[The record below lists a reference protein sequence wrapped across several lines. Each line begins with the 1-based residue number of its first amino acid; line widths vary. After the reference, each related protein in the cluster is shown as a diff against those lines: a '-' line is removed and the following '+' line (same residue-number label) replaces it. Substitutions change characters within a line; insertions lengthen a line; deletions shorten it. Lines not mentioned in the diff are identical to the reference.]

1 MDAWTD
7 REIQLMREAGGNNE
21 ARAFLEKHGLINFDT
36 LSAREKYDSPQAEL
50 WRQVLKARVDGTVEP
65 TMLPEV
71 KHNTMPAEKK
81 KMEGFGS
88 SPRPDESNNRTK
100 DIKRCLYVT
109 ATVIL
114 GAAVW
119 VVVPH

>member
-1 MDAWTD
+1 MDSWTD
-7 REIQLMREAGGNNE
+7 REIELMREAGGNDN
-21 ARAFLEKHGLINFDT
+21 ARAFLEKHGLENFDS

-50 WRQVLKARVDGTVEP
+50 WRQVLKARVEGTLEP
-65 TMLPEV
+65 TTMPEV
-71 KHNTMPAEKK
+71 KKYKPVEKK

-88 SPRPDESNNRTK
+88 SPRPQETNDRTK

-109 ATVIL
+109 VTVVL